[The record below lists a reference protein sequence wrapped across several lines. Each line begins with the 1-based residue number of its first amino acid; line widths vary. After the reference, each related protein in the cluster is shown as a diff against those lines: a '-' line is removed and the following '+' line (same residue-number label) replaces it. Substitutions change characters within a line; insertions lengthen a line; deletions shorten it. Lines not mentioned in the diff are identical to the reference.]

1 MLSRT
6 GPVIYAGKKMRNA
19 RLKAGIGS
27 QKELAEKT
35 GISASIISDLERGK
49 RLMSP
54 TWAKRIAEAVGC
66 NWGDLIE

>member
-1 MLSRT
+1 
-6 GPVIYAGKKMRNA
+6 VIYRGQKIRNA
-19 RLKAGIGS
+19 RLKAGIGT

-35 GISASIISDLERGK
+35 GISANIISDLERGK

-54 TWAKRIAEAVGC
+54 TWARRIAEIVGG